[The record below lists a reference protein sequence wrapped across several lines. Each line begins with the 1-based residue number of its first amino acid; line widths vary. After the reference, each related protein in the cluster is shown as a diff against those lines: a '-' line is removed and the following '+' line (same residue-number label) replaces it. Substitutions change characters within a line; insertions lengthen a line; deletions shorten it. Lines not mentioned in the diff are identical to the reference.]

1 MFIIIGD
8 WQQETSPINILLKI
22 IVILKV
28 RSNMKQT
35 IEAVK
40 SDNKELTQQLYSS
53 YKRIVDLN
61 KQVEYLTSKIET
73 METQLELFSKDKLK

>member
-1 MFIIIGD
+1 
-8 WQQETSPINILLKI
+8 
-22 IVILKV
+22 
-28 RSNMKQT
+28 MKQT